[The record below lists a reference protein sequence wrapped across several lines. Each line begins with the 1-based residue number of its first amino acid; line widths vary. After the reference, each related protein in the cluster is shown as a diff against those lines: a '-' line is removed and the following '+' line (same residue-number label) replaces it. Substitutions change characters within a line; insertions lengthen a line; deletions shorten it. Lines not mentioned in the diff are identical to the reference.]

1 MPAKKNKVLFDEKDR
16 DYYEPVPK
24 KKTNTTITDI
34 TEPSSPPRT
43 APVMITRENIN
54 PPVKKAVAV
63 PAEAE
68 SPYYKKTLWH
78 GIKEVYQCNQCGVFR
93 PAEDAM
99 IVHVVIHAPR
109 LEQNA
114 LLDQLMKEYKK

>member
-1 MPAKKNKVLFDEKDR
+1 MST
-16 DYYEPVPK
+16 K
-24 KKTNTTITDI
+24 KKTNTTITTI
-34 TEPSSPPRT
+34 TEPASPPRT
-43 APVMITRENIN
+43 EPVMITRENLN

-78 GIKEVYQCNQCGVFR
+78 GIKEVWQCKNEKCGVFR
-93 PAEDAM
+93 VDEESM

>member
-1 MPAKKNKVLFDEKDR
+1 MPAKKNKVLFDETD
-16 DYYEPVPK
+16 DAPFEPIPNRKRVP
-24 KKTNTTITDI
+24 TVTAI
-34 TEPSSPPRT
+34 TEPASPPRT

-93 PAEDAM
+93 DAEDGM